1 MTKPAATVFL
11 GTQLLLGLGILTQLN
26 SYSIL
31 LGMASL
37 PLVAIYPFMK
47 RVTYYPQVVLGML
60 LSNNLIQAS
69 ALNGARSS
77 AGQPLQAL

>member
-1 MTKPAATVFL
+1 MLTPERTANRPLAAGTVSKPAATVFL

-26 SYSIL
+26 TYSIL

-47 RVTYYPQVVLGML
+47 RVTYYPQIVLG
-60 LSNNLIQAS
+60 
-69 ALNGARSS
+69 
-77 AGQPLQAL
+77 